1 MNEKTR
7 NAAVVEELPIDYGAD
22 LREDEPEKKLSPG
35 DALIRSLNMRGYPDL
50 QYMSELSGETTD
62 ELIRLLNGRGIIQD
76 PEVYDRVRD
85 RCEGWMLPSQYVSG
99 KNIYV
104 LLEKAR
110 QMHAKYHCFA
120 VNVRLLEDLERKI
133 PPVSPDED
141 DVLPM
146 GYAYMPAHILAK
158 FIASLLGMS
167 TMPAVERDP
176 YYNTWS
182 VRKNSDPAKVLN
194 EVRYGTERM
203 TGLQICR
210 DLINGRQPK
219 VYDISYNYVNGREER
234 VLNRNQ
240 TEAAQEKARLIQQEY
255 VKFFRK
261 DPEVANVL
269 PSLYRSITGYRISRI
284 DGSFLE
290 LPGLNPAVRLYP
302 HQKNA
307 VARILMSRN
316 TLVAHDVGSG
326 KTYVLVCAAHE
337 LKRMGLSE
345 KNMIVVPNNV
355 FDQTVRMHR
364 MLYPEDDIL
373 VIPPSAFTP
382 ARRAESVRKIRTE
395 DHTAVYMASSS
406 FDMFTMS
413 LKYYEGIEK
422 EKIRKCQD
430 RMNETWNAAKRRPL
444 ENELGRLQKKLEKLQ
459 LSYKKTVS
467 GCFDELGITALFV
480 DEAHYYKNLPVSGAT
495 GFAGMHSAGSEKCI
509 RLMDKI
515 RSVQEGGGRI
525 VFASGTILSNSITDL
540 YVFQQ
545 YLQPQDLQ
553 FCGIT
558 GFSEWKGLFTEEVI
572 EGRMDVDAQGYRMS
586 AGFNRFR
593 HLPQLMNIFSSVC
606 DFYRPESGEMGLPVF
621 RGYTDV
627 VVKRSGGQAA
637 YMKTLA
643 ERADLIRKGKVDRE
657 EDNLLNVTNDGRKC
671 GLDIR
676 LTGGESLRRSD
687 PPCKAAVCAENIMT
701 VYREY
706 PGTSQIVFCDLSTPK
721 AGFNIYDELRR
732 LLTESG
738 IPDAQIAYIHEG
750 TNEKKRNELLDG
762 VRSGRIRVMIGST
775 PKLGVGTNVQT
786 KLIAV
791 HHLDVPWKPADMEQR
806 NKRLIRQGNTNPEV
820 FIYRYVTESSFDAYV
835 WQVIETKQRFICD
848 FLSGMLPACSKEAG
862 DIGRLV
868 LDYAEIKALAIGN
881 PLIRQRVEVSNRL
894 ERCRIHQ
901 GQRRMQLREMQR
913 RLREFPEK
921 EGLLCRAIRVVGG
934 DASFY
939 AERRTEISR
948 EFRARLGE
956 HLLKAVAGNLE
967 QSGERFFDWHQ
978 GFEIWLPKNM
988 TAEDMH
994 VLLRRKGGGQY
1005 KVMMDGHSAPGCVQR
1020 LDHVLNDLE
1029 ARKARLEKK
1038 LEELQ
1043 AEKGRAER
1051 EIAEG
1056 NPYDSA
1062 VEALSGEL
1070 ARLDKQLSAA

>member
-1 MNEKTR
+1 MVVKR
-7 NAAVVEELPIDYGAD
+7 KNAAVIEEPDIDYDSGSGQ
-22 LREDEPEKKLSPG
+22 EEGEEKLSPG

-50 QYMSELSGETTD
+50 MYMSQMSGETPD
-62 ELIRLLNGRGIIQD
+62 ELIRLLNGKGIMQD
-76 PEVYDRVRD
+76 PEEYDRTHD
-85 RCEGWMLPSQYVSG
+85 RYEGWMLPSQYVSG

-104 LLEKAR
+104 LLEKAK

-120 VNVRLLEDLERKI
+120 VNVRYLENLERKI
-133 PPVSPDED
+133 PPVSQDED

-146 GYAYMPAHILAK
+146 GYAFMPASVLAR
-158 FIASLLGMS
+158 FIASLLGMRQV
-167 TMPAVERDP
+167 PEVERDP

-182 VRKNSDPAKVLN
+182 IRKTSDPARVLN
-194 EVRYGTERM
+194 EVRYGTARM

-219 VYDISYNYVNGREER
+219 VYDISYNYAAGREER
-234 VLNRNQ
+234 ILNRNQ
-240 TEAAQEKARLIQQEY
+240 TEAALEKARLIRQEY
-255 VKFFRK
+255 VKFFREDK
-261 DPEVANVL
+261 EVASLL
-269 PSLYRSITGYRISRI
+269 PALYRSIMGYQVSRI

-290 LPGLNPAVRLYP
+290 LPGLNPDITLYQ

-316 TLVAHDVGSG
+316 TLAAHDVGSG

-355 FDQTVRMHR
+355 FEQTVQIHR
-364 MLYPEDDIL
+364 MLYPQDDL
-373 VIPPSAFTP
+373 LAIPPSSFTP
-382 ARRAESVRKIRTE
+382 ARRAEAVRKIRTE
-395 DHTAVYMASSS
+395 EHTAVYMASSS

-413 LKYYEGIEK
+413 RNYYEGIEQ
-422 EKIRKCQD
+422 EKIRKCQE
-430 RMNETWNAAKRRPL
+430 RLNETWNAAKRRTL
-444 ENELGRLQKKLEKLQ
+444 ENELQRLQKKLEKVQ
-459 LSYKKTVS
+459 LNYKETVS

-480 DEAHYYKNLPVSGAT
+480 DEAHYYKNLPVRAAA
-495 GFAGMHSAGSEKCI
+495 GFAGMHTAGSEKCV

-515 RSVQEGGGRI
+515 RSVQAGGGRI

-558 GFSEWKGLFTEEVI
+558 DFREWKSLFTEEVI

-586 AGFNRFR
+586 AAFNRFR

-606 DFYRPESGEMGLPVF
+606 DFYRPESGEMGLPAF
-621 RGYTDV
+621 NGYTDV
-627 VVKRSGGQAA
+627 VVPRSPGQAA

-643 ERADLIRKGKVDRE
+643 RRAELIRKGRVDRE

-671 GLDIR
+671 GLDLR
-676 LTGGESLRRSD
+676 LTGETEPERSG
-687 PPCKAAVCAENIMT
+687 PPCKTAVCAENVIK
-701 VYREY
+701 VYRKY

-732 LLTESG
+732 ILTSEG
-738 IPDAQIAYIHEG
+738 IPDTEIAYIHDG

-762 VRSGRIRVMIGST
+762 LRSGRIRVMIGST
-775 PKLGVGTNVQT
+775 PKLGVGANVQT

-820 FIYRYVTESSFDAYV
+820 FIFRYVTESSFDAYV

-862 DIGRLV
+862 DIGSIV
-868 LDYAEIKALAIGN
+868 LDYAEIKALAIGD
-881 PLIRQRVEVSNRL
+881 PLIRKRVEMSNRL
-894 ERCRIHQ
+894 ERCRIYQ
-901 GQRRMQLREMQR
+901 GQRRMELREMER

-921 EGLLCRAIRVVGG
+921 EGLLRRAIRVVGE
-934 DASFY
+934 DADVY
-939 AERRTEISR
+939 RQRRVDMS
-948 EFRARLGE
+948 GE
-956 HLLKAVAGNLE
+956 LRRGMGRYLLEAVAANLV
-967 QSGERFFDWHQ
+967 QSSERFFDWYQ

-988 TAEDMH
+988 TPEDMH

-1005 KVMMDGHSAPGCVQR
+1005 KVMMDGHSAPGCIR
-1020 LDHVLNDLE
+1020 RMDHVLDDLE
-1029 ARKARLEKK
+1029 ERRMRLEKR
-1038 LEELQ
+1038 LEELT
-1043 AEKGRAER
+1043 AEKRRAEK
-1051 EIAEG
+1051 EIGEG

-1062 VEALSGEL
+1062 ADALSKEL
-1070 ARLDKQLSAA
+1070 ARIDRQLAAV

>member
-1 MNEKTR
+1 MSEKVKK
-7 NAAVVEELPIDYGAD
+7 AAVIEEPLIDYDTGCG
-22 LREDEPEKKLSPG
+22 EEEQEEKLSPG
-35 DALIRSLNMRGYPDL
+35 DALIRSLNTRGYPDL
-50 QYMSELSGETTD
+50 LYMSQLSGETTD
-62 ELIRLLNGRGIIQD
+62 ELIRLLNGRGIMQD
-76 PEVYDRVRD
+76 PEEYDRTHD
-85 RCEGWMLPSQYVSG
+85 RNEGWMLPSQYVSG

-110 QMHAKYHCFA
+110 QMHKKYHCFA
-120 VNVRLLEDLERKI
+120 VNVRFLENLERKI
-133 PPVSPDED
+133 PPVSQGED

-146 GYAYMPAHILAK
+146 GYAFMPEYILAK

-182 VRKNSDPAKVLN
+182 VRKTSDPAKVLN
-194 EVRYGTERM
+194 EVRYGTPRM

-219 VYDISYNYVNGREER
+219 VYDISYNYAAGREER

-240 TEAAQEKARLIQQEY
+240 TEAALEKARLIREEY

-261 DPEVANVL
+261 DKEVANIL
-269 PSLYRSITGYRISRI
+269 PSLYRSITGYRVSRI

-290 LPGLNPAVRLYP
+290 LPGLNPEVTLYQ

-337 LKRMGLSE
+337 LKRMGLSA

-355 FDQTVRMHR
+355 FDQTVEMHR
-364 MLYPEDDIL
+364 MLYPGDDIL
-373 VIPPSAFTP
+373 VISPSAFTP
-382 ARRAESVRKIRTE
+382 ARREEAVRKIRTE

-413 LKYYEGIEK
+413 LKYYEGIGN

-430 RMNETWNAAKRRPL
+430 RLNETWNAAKRRPL
-444 ENELGRLQKKLEKLQ
+444 ENELQRLQKKLEKVQ
-459 LSYKKTVS
+459 LSYKKTVT
-467 GCFDELGITALFV
+467 GCFDELGVTALFV
-480 DEAHYYKNLPVSGAT
+480 DEAHYYKNLPVSGAA
-495 GFAGMHSAGSEKCI
+495 GFTGMHTAGSEKCI
-509 RLMDKI
+509 RLMDKL
-515 RSVQEGGGRI
+515 RSVQAGGGRV

-545 YLQPQDLQ
+545 YLQPQDLL

-558 GFSEWKGLFTEEVI
+558 DFREWKGLFTEETV
-572 EGRMDVDAQGYRMS
+572 EGRMDVDAQGYRIT
-586 AGFNRFR
+586 AAFNRFR

-621 RGYTDV
+621 NGYRDV
-627 VVKRSGGQAA
+627 VVPRSGSQAT

-643 ERADLIRKGKVDRE
+643 RRADLIRKGRVDRE

-676 LTGGESLRRSD
+676 LTGEAGLRRSD
-687 PPCKAAVCAENIMT
+687 PPCKTAVCAENIKE
-701 VYREY
+701 VYMKY

-732 LLTESG
+732 LLTAEG
-738 IPDAQIAYIHEG
+738 IPDTEIAYIHEG

-820 FIYRYVTESSFDAYV
+820 FIFRYVTESSFDAYV

-862 DIGRLV
+862 DIGSLV

-881 PLIRQRVEVSNRL
+881 PLIRERVETSNRL
-894 ERCRIHQ
+894 ERCRIYQ
-901 GQRRMQLREMQR
+901 GQRRMQLREMER
-913 RLREFPEK
+913 KLKEFPEK
-921 EGLLCRAIRVVGG
+921 EGLLRRAVRVVEK
-934 DASFY
+934 DAEFY
-939 AERRTEISR
+939 DERRTDMPV
-948 EFRARLGE
+948 EFRMGLGL
-956 HLLKAVAGNLE
+956 HLLKAVAINLE
-967 QSGERFFDWHQ
+967 QSGERFFDWYQ
-978 GFEIWLPKNM
+978 GFEIWLPRNM
-988 TAEDMH
+988 TAEDTH
-994 VLLRRKGGGQY
+994 ILLRRKGGGQY
-1005 KVMMDGHSAPGCVQR
+1005 KVMMDGHSAAGCVR
-1020 LDHVLNDLE
+1020 RMDNVLNDLKE
-1029 ARKARLEKK
+1029 RQTRLEKR
-1038 LEELQ
+1038 LEELL
-1043 AEKGRAER
+1043 AEKDRAEK
-1051 EIAEG
+1051 EITEG

-1062 VEALSGEL
+1062 VDALTREL
-1070 ARLDKQLSAA
+1070 ARIDRKLSAA